1 MPVLGSPAADDTVDL
16 VDDEVGFKLGK
27 FCGKYRLR
35 LLVGLLIFLV
45 IAGIVFAVAWIL
57 TRPPKIC
64 KTALCYE
71 ISKDISNQLDKS
83 VDPCNDFYSYTC
95 GGFFKSHKL
104 GANESHVGSST
115 IIYNDNLKVLRSAL
129 QNSSF
134 NYSQSLSIKKTIKI
148 YNSCLNTTAINN
160 RGKDPLVKLIE
171 KYGGWT
177 VTNTNRSNVLLEELM
192 GRVLRELNVQTLLKV
207 VVVTD
212 LYDSNK
218 HILNIIPSQL
228 GMSAGYYKDKSENV
242 KIQKAYKTY
251 MRRIGILL
259 GGDPSTVKDR
269 MDEIYDLE
277 KKLAKAYEAGTVS
290 DDLVET
296 VQQYHRSGR
305 TVDSLDKTLD
315 DFSFASGF
323 TARFMQNFL
332 NAAFSL
338 QGKKF
343 SSNEEVFY
351 QHKKGGEAPIFKSI
365 YDTFISYN
373 SRSYIVKNYIM
384 WKVVSNYVQS
394 MPDRFVKAKLQL
406 NEAVTG
412 RREYQRW
419 SACIQGLMLPMDMT
433 IGRMFVDAHFD
444 ENTKSTVK
452 DMTTRVRKSFINNL
466 KSQDWMD
473 KNTKDK
479 AREKANAMKEDVGYP
494 SFIKDDSKLDA
505 LYAMLNVSDDFFDNT
520 LALNKM
526 VVQKNLGMLDQQ
538 VDRDRWPDGPAQV
551 NAYYN
556 RRQNR
561 IVFLAGILQSPFYK
575 KNYPRYFNYGSLGL
589 VVGHELTHGF
599 DAGGRLFDKD
609 GNLKD
614 WWSPSSTLNFNSR
627 ASCLIYQYNSY
638 EVFGHNI
645 NGKQTLNENIAD
657 NGGIKLAY
665 DAYKSWVSDHEKE
678 GQLPDL
684 NLSVD
689 QLFFIGFA
697 TPWCSVYKKDAAL
710 FQLRTDSHSYNK
722 YRVIGSLSNF
732 ERFSKAFSCSSSKE
746 MNRGEDRCAVW

>member
-1 MPVLGSPAADDTVDL
+1 MPVLGKRAADDTVDL
-16 VDDEVGFKLGK
+16 VDDQVGFKLAK

-71 ISKDISNQLDKS
+71 ISKDVSNQLNKS
-83 VDPCNDFYSYTC
+83 VDPCKDFYSYTC

-104 GANESHVGSST
+104 GVNESYVTAFTSVN
-115 IIYNDNLKVLRSAL
+115 NDNLKVLRRAL

-134 NYSQSLSIKKTIKI
+134 NYSQSVSIKNTIKI
-148 YNSCLNTTAINN
+148 YNTCLNTTAINN

-177 VTNTNRSNVLLEELM
+177 VTNTKLSNISPEELM

-207 VVVTD
+207 AVTTD

-218 HILNIIPSQL
+218 NILKIMPSQL
-228 GMSAGYYKDKSENV
+228 GMGPSYYKVKTENV
-242 KIQKAYKTY
+242 KVQEAYKTY
-251 MRRIGILL
+251 MRTIGILL
-259 GGDPSTVKDR
+259 GGNRYTVAAR
-269 MDEIYDLE
+269 MDEIYNLE
-277 KKLAKAYEAGTVS
+277 EKLAKAYDPDTFSE
-290 DDLVET
+290 DMIET
-296 VQQYHRSGR
+296 VKQYHRSGR
-305 TVDSLDKTLD
+305 SLDSLDKTLY
-315 DFSFASGF
+315 DFSDASGF
-323 TARFMQNFL
+323 TTSFIKRYL
-332 NAAFSL
+332 NTAFSN
-338 QGKKF
+338 QQKIF
-343 SSNEEVFY
+343 SGSEEVFY
-351 QHKKGGEAPIFKSI
+351 TQKEDGDAPIFKSI
-365 YDTFISYN
+365 YDTYASYVHFDV
-373 SRSYIVKNYIM
+373 IKNYII
-384 WKVVSNYVQS
+384 WQVVSKYVVA
-394 MPDRFVKAKLQL
+394 MPEVFVKAKLKFA
-406 NEAVTG
+406 EALAGVQ
-412 RREYQRW
+412 EYQRW
-419 SACIQGLMLPMDMT
+419 SACIQGLMAPMDMT
-433 IGRMFVDAHFD
+433 IARMFVDAHFD

-466 KSQDWMD
+466 GSQDWMD
-473 KNTKDK
+473 KSTKDAAK
-479 AREKANAMKEDVGYP
+479 EKANAIKEDVGYP

-505 LYAMLNVSDDFFDNT
+505 LYSMLIVSDDFFDNT

-526 VVQKNLGMLDQQ
+526 VVQKNLGMLGQP
-538 VDRDRWPDGPAQV
+538 VDRNKWLNGPAQI
-551 NAYYN
+551 NAYYSPQ
-556 RRQNR
+556 QNR

-575 KNYPRYFNYGSLGL
+575 KNYPKYFNYGSLGMII
-589 VVGHELTHGF
+589 GHELTHGF
-599 DAGGRLFDKD
+599 DNSGRLFDKD

-614 WWSPSSTLNFNSR
+614 WWSQSSTRNFLLKSY
-627 ASCLIYQYNSY
+627 CLVNQYNNY
-638 EVFGHNI
+638 EVFGHDI
-645 NGKQTLNENIAD
+645 NGEQTLNENIAD

-665 DAYKSWVSDHEKE
+665 DAYKSWVSDNEKE

-710 FQLRTDSHSYNK
+710 FQLRTDSHTYNK

-746 MNRGEDRCAVW
+746 MNRGEDKCAVW